1 MSIEMVTWLTTYLL
15 IILAEL
21 GDKTQVAILLVTSNH
36 ASKRWLIF
44 LASCLALALCVL
56 IEVTIGSAMAH
67 YVGVNVI
74 NRIAGAVFLL
84 IGILGWVKETGI
96 KAKAGITGN

>member
-36 ASKRWLIF
+36 PHKRWLIF
-44 LASCLALALCVL
+44 LASCVALALCVL
-56 IEVTIGSAMAH
+56 IEVTIGATLAH
-67 YVGVNVI
+67 YVGVNLI
-74 NRIAGAVFLL
+74 NRISGAVFLL
-84 IGILGWVKETGI
+84 IGLIGI
-96 KAKAGITGN
+96 FK